1 MLLNKLNNLTNIILL
16 IIQQKMTS
24 FEKNTKKTVKLNVG
38 GVYFK
43 TSLLTLTKDPDS
55 MLAAMFS
62 GRFEENVDEDGSFFI
77 DRDGDLFR

>member
-1 MLLNKLNNLTNIILL
+1 
-16 IIQQKMTS
+16 MTS
-24 FEKNTKKTVKLNVG
+24 VEKNTKKTVKLNVG

-62 GRFEENVDEDGSFFI
+62 SRFEENLDELMKMAHSSLTGMEISSGKLNGSV
-77 DRDGDLFR
+77 